1 MKGPKRLASRRR
13 RRAFRVRNR
22 VRGTT
27 DRPRIS
33 VFRTHRHLWAQL
45 IDDEAGKTLCASSTK
60 SLGIDKGWNVP
71 AAKAVGEDLGK
82 KAKALGVGAA
92 RFDRGSYRYHGRV
105 KALADA
111 VRAAGVRF

>member
-1 MKGPKRLASRRR
+1 MKSEKRLAQKRR

-22 VRGTT
+22 VRGTP
-27 DRPRIS
+27 DRPRIT
-33 VFRTHRHLWAQL
+33 VFRTNHHLWAQV

-60 SLGIDKGWNVP
+60 SLGLAKGWNVP

-82 KAKALGVGAA
+82 KAKALGLAAA
-92 RFDRGSYRYHGRV
+92 RFDRGAYRFHGRV

-111 VRAAGVRF
+111 VRAAGVKF